1 MWTLFL
7 TNLRFPNPESTTTA
21 RLVCRVAKLC
31 AKGAIACLASSL
43 VKRIRTEEPDEVVLH
58 VRICGECAGQPVHL
72 PGSNQ
77 RVKKVYIPLSN
88 LQYSY

>member
-72 PGSNQ
+72 PGNCCEA
-77 RVKKVYIPLSN
+77 KILYICHCAICKVR
-88 LQYSY
+88 